1 MEHTGGREMS
11 EDCACEDCNCGGGP
25 GDLSRLEVLTDLIE
39 FANQQ
44 IERGSNLTRG
54 WADLDKWNRDVM
66 NLRAFLPKCEVEEFD
81 ERRKRQRHRENC
93 GCMLCEEGRT
103 G

>member
-1 MEHTGGREMS
+1 MS